1 MATTTAP
8 NVDIRE
14 AVLRTLRENECQ
26 PMQLLTQLGQLEY
39 TDSDIKQAVSELIRE
54 GSVELTSTRVLKIP
68 AEPAA

>member
-14 AVLRTLRENECQ
+14 AVLRTLRENECH

>member
-39 TDSDIKQAVSELIRE
+39 TDSDIRQAVSELIRE
-54 GSVELTSTRVLKIP
+54 GSVELTSSRVLKIP